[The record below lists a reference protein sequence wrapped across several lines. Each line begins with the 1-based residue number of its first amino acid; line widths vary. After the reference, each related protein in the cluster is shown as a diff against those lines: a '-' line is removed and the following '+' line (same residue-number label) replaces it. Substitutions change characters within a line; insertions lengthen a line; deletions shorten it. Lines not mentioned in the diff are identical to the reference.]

1 MDWAQKI
8 YVKKTKK
15 NTKPE
20 TKDNES
26 ELKEITTSI
35 QRLKGK

>member
-8 YVKKTKK
+8 YVKKTNQ
-15 NTKPE
+15 NTKSE

-26 ELKEITTSI
+26 KLKEITTSI
-35 QRLKGK
+35 QRLKAK